1 MVMPSTYSKTNWII
15 SSTSPVIIDKTSQ
28 KSLNAINSTLF
39 STVLILKDQSSK
51 IQFAINTFDTNSIYK
66 KKKKLS
72 NKAVGLFNKIK
83 GVSVN
88 VLSAKIAKEPNFSNE
103 KEVFPTSLTS
113 IYTNSLLRNNFFINK
128 LFGIKDLY
136 NYIDE
141 EASTVN
147 RYLYNIYPVLFLF
160 TPESIPLIYIKLW
173 PSISYIKNNKRGNE
187 KSKFLNSPECT
198 KILDRKDLNH
208 NQKSDIITQLFFS
221 SRSSQSFDII
231 EAKRREKEREI
242 QNKKLETGTMD
253 AYNLWKRVKQDL
265 EEGGNW
271 KAATQ
276 EFEIEN
282 KINEKDQEN

>member
-1 MVMPSTYSKTNWII
+1 MKFSFLFYFILAVCLDR
-15 SSTSPVIIDKTSQ
+15 VIIK
-28 KSLNAINSTLF
+28 NY
-39 STVLILKDQSSK
+39 LIS
-51 IQFAINTFDTNSIYK
+51 
-66 KKKKLS
+66 
-72 NKAVGLFNKIK
+72 
-83 GVSVN
+83 
-88 VLSAKIAKEPNFSNE
+88 
-103 KEVFPTSLTS
+103 
-113 IYTNSLLRNNFFINK
+113 NK

-231 EAKRREKEREI
+231 EAKRRFCSNFNYFYYSGNFSFLCKYFF
-242 QNKKLETGTMD
+242 QSWKVLHKKS
-253 AYNLWKRVKQDL
+253 
-265 EEGGNW
+265 
-271 KAATQ
+271 
-276 EFEIEN
+276 
-282 KINEKDQEN
+282 